1 MLTGAGVVM
10 AGCAAVSIA
19 TGHLS
24 LGLLFLVLTGLP
36 DALDG
41 AVAKAAGT
49 AGPRGAFFDSVADRV
64 SDTLLLGG
72 VAWYLATT
80 QPGLMPLLPMA
91 VLGASLIISY
101 ERAKAES
108 LGFNAKGGVMER
120 AERTI
125 ALGLGL
131 LFEALLVPDPVAHA
145 RPHRAHRRAALRE
158 GVAPGL
164 PGASGGH
171 HHPAGGA
178 SAGGPVGLD
187 RLDGLAP
194 EPPGPSSALGA
205 GWASISSPPPTAAR
219 RPTPARSRGRWPTS
233 PPRR

>member
-1 MLTGAGVVM
+1 MLDGRWRTSIEKGLQTGRRQAPPDRDLGRR
-10 AGCAAVSIA
+10 AHRCRR
-19 TGHLS
+19 GHGRGAPQS
-24 LGLLFLVLTGLP
+24 PSPPDISRSGLLFLVLTGLP

-49 AGPRGAFFDSVADRV
+49 AGPRGSFFDSVADRV

-120 AERTI
+120 AERII

-131 LFEALLVPDPVAHA
+131 LFEVLLVPVLVADA
-145 RPHRAHRRAALRE
+145 GAHRAHRRAAVRE

-164 PGASGGH
+164 ARSGR
-171 HHPAGGA
+171 PCITARR
-178 SAGGPVGLD
+178 
-187 RLDGLAP
+187 RLA
-194 EPPGPSSALGA
+194 GA
-205 GWASISSPPPTAAR
+205 GPPAPPRTAWRQNLQAR
-219 RPTPARSRGRWPTS
+219 R
-233 PPRR
+233 RR

>member
-1 MLTGAGVVM
+1 MLDGRWRTSIEKGLRPVGVKLRRAGISADVLTGAGVVM
-10 AGCAAVSIA
+10 AAFAAVSIA
-19 TGHLS
+19 SGHLS

-49 AGPRGAFFDSVADRV
+49 AGPRGSFFDSVADRV

-108 LGFNAKGGVMER
+108 LGLQAKGGLMER
-120 AERTI
+120 AERVI
-125 ALGLGL
+125 LLCLGL
-131 LFEALLVPDPVAHA
+131 LFSSLLIPILWVMLALTVVTAVQ
-145 RPHRAHRRAALRE
+145 RFVKVWQAAA
-158 GVAPGL
+158 VAPVVE
-164 PGASGGH
+164 AKREIRRSRRQSRRV
-171 HHPAGGA
+171 ARA
-178 SAGGPVGLD
+178 D
-187 RLDGLAP
+187 RMAQVR
-194 EPPGPSSALGA
+194 
-205 GWASISSPPPTAAR
+205 IRRR
-219 RPTPARSRGRWPTS
+219 RPQP
-233 PPRR
+233 